1 MTIAEATVFFS
12 EPDDFENQLDEH
24 LFGFKHFFLTKPI
37 LSATFQS
44 RISTIEKINE
54 AALVLGIPL
63 TVESQI
69 DFQKVSFTAIVA
81 DTLEQYFQRRSAL
94 KLAISQA
101 RTPQSLILAVREL
114 IEVHQKFC
122 ALWVSEF
129 LDDDGVL
136 LSKPL
141 DDVEFVQS
149 IHRCTTRGLMT
160 FDDLKKANLS
170 DEPML
175 LKEMKRLSLQHKKE
189 EEWMNASKN

>member
-1 MTIAEATVFFS
+1 MTIAEATVFFP

-24 LFGFKHFFLTKPI
+24 LFGFKQFFLTKPI

-44 RISTIEKINE
+44 RIATIEKINK
-54 AALVLGIPL
+54 ATLVLGIPL
-63 TVESQI
+63 SDEVRI
-69 DFQKVSFTAIVA
+69 DFQKVAFTEIVEEVLA
-81 DTLEQYFQRRSAL
+81 HYFQRRSAL

-101 RTPQSLILAVREL
+101 KTPQSLLMSVREL
-114 IEVHQKFC
+114 IKVHQAFC
-122 ALWVSEF
+122 ALWVFEF
-129 LDDDGVL
+129 SDEDGVL

-141 DDVEFVQS
+141 DEVEFVQS
-149 IHRCTTRGLMT
+149 IHRCSARGLMT

-189 EEWMNASKN
+189 QEWMNATKN